1 MARTRKVLFLQLPQ
15 LDNDVSGPSEN
26 LPLASAYLQY
36 AAEQSGEG
44 RQHRF
49 FRLPDSIQDG
59 NSEKLMAHIEALQP
73 DVIAATLYLWNI
85 EWTLRVLK
93 TIQARLP
100 GVRTVVGGPET
111 AHKHPFL
118 FRSRVPHVVVVGE
131 GEAVFPSILR
141 AFRLGGRPDFS
152 TAACLTTRG
161 YRWGTAVPAPVDLAT
176 ALPPPEYPSCGPNDR
191 GMAYVE
197 TSRGCPMRC
206 TYCRYP
212 HLRRTLSSLDPEILE
227 TRVRALRRLGAREI
241 RFIDPTFNAH
251 PRSRDVLQRL
261 ARLNRARK
269 LSFFAELTADR
280 ISEEDA
286 DLLSAANFVD
296 VEVGLQSRDP
306 DVLREIRRPTNLAK
320 LEIGVRRLT
329 RRHIKVTLDIMYGL
343 PLQGRDDLQQTL
355 PWASRLK
362 GVNVQ
367 CLQTLLL
374 PGTELRARRRTW
386 RLAAGVLPPYPVT
399 STSTLTASDFHA
411 IEDMIAADP
420 RLRSDIST
428 TRFVGRRLPD
438 LFEETLTLEAAELG
452 SLINAPGTR
461 NRRALLIG
469 GKDLFGH
476 RQDLATFLSRSV
488 KAEPD
493 TLFQFVLVPEREE
506 PLDLVDSLIDT
517 LRRCP
522 PHLLDRYAA
531 AANLN
536 LMAARRIMISLP
548 SGRRFDPAWIEETES
563 LLAGAFF

>member
-1 MARTRKVLFLQLPQ
+1 
-15 LDNDVSGPSEN
+15 
-26 LPLASAYLQY
+26 
-36 AAEQSGEG
+36 
-44 RQHRF
+44 
-49 FRLPDSIQDG
+49 
-59 NSEKLMAHIEALQP
+59 MAHIEALQP

-111 AHKHPFL
+111 AREHPFL
-118 FRSRVPHVVVVGE
+118 FRSRVPHAVVVGE
-131 GEAVFPSILR
+131 GESVFPAILR
-141 AFRLGGRPDFS
+141 AFRVGGRPDFL
-152 TAACLTTRG
+152 TAAFLTTRG
-161 YRWGTAVPAPVDLAT
+161 YRWGTTVPSPVDLVT
-176 ALPPPEYPSCGPNDR
+176 ALPPPEYPSCGPNER

-212 HLRRTLSSLDPEILE
+212 HLRRTLSFLDPAILE
-227 TRVRALRRLGAREI
+227 TRVRTLRQMGAREI

-251 PRSRDVLQRL
+251 PRSREILQRL
-261 ARLNRARK
+261 VRLNRSHK

-280 ISEEDA
+280 LSEEDA

-296 VEVGLQSRDP
+296 IEVGLQSRDP

-320 LEIGVRRLT
+320 FETGVRRLT
-329 RRHIKVTLDIMYGL
+329 CRHIKVTLDIMYGL
-343 PLQGRDDLQQTL
+343 PLQGLNDLQRTL
-355 PWASRLK
+355 PWASRIR

-411 IEDMIAADP
+411 IEDMIAAHP

-428 TRFVGRRLPD
+428 TRFVGRKLPD
-438 LFEETLTLEAAELG
+438 LFDETLTLEAAEVG
-452 SLINAPGTR
+452 RLINAPGTR
-461 NRRALLIG
+461 NRRALLLG
-469 GKDLFGH
+469 GKDLFGY
-476 RQDLATFLSRSV
+476 RQDLAAFLSRAV

-493 TLFQFVLVPEREE
+493 TLFQFVIAPEREE
-506 PLDLVDSLIDT
+506 PLDLVDSLIAT

-531 AANLN
+531 AANRN
-536 LMAARRIMISLP
+536 LMVARRILIRLP
-548 SGRRFDPAWIEETES
+548 GGRRFDPAWIQEAES